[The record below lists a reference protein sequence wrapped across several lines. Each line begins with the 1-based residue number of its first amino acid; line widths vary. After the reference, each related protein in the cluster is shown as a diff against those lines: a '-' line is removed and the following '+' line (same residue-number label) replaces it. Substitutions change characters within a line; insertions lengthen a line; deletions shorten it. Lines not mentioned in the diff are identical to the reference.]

1 MAYNLLRTTLRQM
14 ARGKSYTAINI
25 TGLAIGLAACFLIF
39 MWVRDEL
46 RYDRF
51 HANADRIYRVLWE
64 ARYGDNEWKIPLGP
78 VPVSETLKREFP
90 EVEQTTQLY
99 QGGMTLRQGQEYIR
113 EQNILFADE
122 GFFEVF
128 SLEFIEGSPEGALR
142 EPDAML
148 LTAETARRY
157 FGEQNP
163 VGRQLVRND
172 GESYQVTG
180 VVKGFPAQSHVQ
192 FDFLASLQGIAR
204 IKERAEHWG
213 SATVYNYFLLRPDAD
228 IKMLEE
234 KWQAYIDEKVAGE
247 EMQEGNN
254 YTRFPFQALTD
265 IHLHSNLEYELSPNG
280 NMDYV
285 YIFSIVALFILV
297 LACINFINL
306 ATARSLTRAR
316 EVGVRKVL
324 GSRRGQL
331 FWQFFGESFIYVLM
345 AIGLSL
351 LAARGVL
358 PWFNRLAGK
367 ELSLSF
373 LQSPFLLLL
382 LAGLAVLATLLSGAL
397 PAVFMA
403 SFQPVKAL
411 KGGLVESVGQGR
423 LRKGLVT
430 AQFCISILLMIGA
443 LSVDSQLRFMQNRRL
458 GFDKEQVIVIN
469 RTQALGNQY
478 RVFFSKLND
487 MPAVKTASAAL
498 FLPGKEFD
506 STVFEPEQPSNYKAT
521 SLSYTFIDSRF
532 VEALKLNMVEGRNFS
547 PEMATDSSAVLI
559 NQAAARKLG
568 WDEPLGKTLTMGG
581 REPSTVIGVVEDF
594 HFRSLHHEIEPIVL
608 LMASWNM
615 PHLAVRL
622 HPGEVDAQIQAIR
635 SAWQEFAP
643 DTPFDYTFLSEDYAR
658 LYAGEQ
664 RMARVFTVFSVLAI
678 LIACLGLFGL
688 AAFMAVR
695 RTREIGIRKILGAS
709 VAGIVGLLS
718 RDFLKLVFL
727 ALLIAAPIAWY
738 GVSKWLQGFAYR
750 VEPQWWIFA
759 LAGAIAAV
767 LAFLTVAGQSI
778 RVARENPVKA
788 LHSE

>member
-1 MAYNLLRTTLRQM
+1 MAYNLLRTTIRQM

-25 TGLAIGLAACFLIF
+25 TGLSIGLAACFLIF

-78 VPVSETLKREFP
+78 VPVAETLKSEFP
-90 EVEQTTQLY
+90 EVEQATQLY
-99 QGGMTLRQGQEYIR
+99 QGGLTLKQGQDHVR
-113 EQNILFADE
+113 EQNVLFADE
-122 GFFEVF
+122 GFFDVF
-128 SLEFIEGSPEGALR
+128 SLEFTAGSPEGALR
-142 EPDAML
+142 QPGAIL
-148 LTAETARRY
+148 LTEETARRY

-163 VGRQLVRND
+163 VGRQLIRND

-180 VVKGFPAQSHVQ
+180 VVKGFPAQSHIQ
-192 FDFLASLQGIAR
+192 FDFLASIHGLSR
-204 IKERAEHWG
+204 IQQRAGQWG
-213 SATVYNYFLLRPDAD
+213 SASVYNYFLLRPGAE
-228 IKMLEE
+228 MEALYE
-234 KWQAYIDEKVAGE
+234 KWQAYIDKNIAGE
-247 EMQEGNN
+247 AYRQGNN

-280 NMDYV
+280 SMDYV
-285 YIFSIVALFILV
+285 YIFSIAALFILA

-306 ATARSLTRAR
+306 STARSLTRAK

-358 PWFNRLAGK
+358 PWFNRLAEK

-373 LQSPFLLLL
+373 LQSPSLLLL

-430 AQFCISILLMIGA
+430 AQFCISIMLIIGA

-469 RTQALGNQY
+469 RAQAVRDRYGI
-478 RVFFSKLND
+478 FFEKLSE
-487 MPAVKTASAAL
+487 MPQVKAVSAAQ

-506 STVFEPEQPSNYKAT
+506 STVFEPEQPSNYKET
-521 SLSYTFIDSRF
+521 SLSYAFVDPHF
-532 VEALKLNMVEGRNFS
+532 VEALQLNVAEGRNFS
-547 PEMATDSSAVLI
+547 SETAADSAAVLI
-559 NQAAARKLG
+559 NEAAARKLG
-568 WDEPLGKTLTMGG
+568 WREPLDKILSMGG
-581 REPSTVIGVVEDF
+581 RQPFRVLGVVEDF

-608 LMASWNM
+608 MMASWNM

-695 RTREIGIRKILGAS
+695 RTKEIGIRKILGAS

-718 RDFLKLVFL
+718 RDFLRLVFL
-727 ALLIAAPIAWY
+727 ALLIAVPVAWY
-738 GVSKWLQGFAYR
+738 GMSKWLQGFAYR
-750 VEPQWWIFA
+750 VELQWWIFA
-759 LAGAIAAV
+759 LAGLIAVV
-767 LAFLTVAGQSI
+767 LAFLTVAYQSI
-778 RVARENPVKA
+778 KVAMGNPGEA
-788 LHSE
+788 LRSE